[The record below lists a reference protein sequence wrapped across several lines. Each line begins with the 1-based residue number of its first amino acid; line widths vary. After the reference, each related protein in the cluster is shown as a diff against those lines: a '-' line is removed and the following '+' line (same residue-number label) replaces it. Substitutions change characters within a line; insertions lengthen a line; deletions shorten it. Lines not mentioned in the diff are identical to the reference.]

1 MGQTANAPRARGA
14 VAVVAGLGFR
24 GLFLRTR
31 QLDLVVRVAG
41 DDELRLDADVSDADF
56 AAIQRRLDLG

>member
-1 MGQTANAPRARGA
+1 M
-14 VAVVAGLGFR
+14 VAGLGFR